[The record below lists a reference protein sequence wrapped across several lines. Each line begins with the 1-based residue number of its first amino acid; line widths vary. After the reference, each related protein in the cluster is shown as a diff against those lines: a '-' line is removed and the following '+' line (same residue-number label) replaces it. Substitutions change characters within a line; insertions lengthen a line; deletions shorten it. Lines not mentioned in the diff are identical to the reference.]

1 MTVPSL
7 QRGQARRRLRG
18 VLAACITMTCVIAG
32 SWVPAYAA
40 AQQPTAPPKPFPGRA
55 VKGVKPIP
63 SHFTTPRNA
72 AKSSYTPTATRWPA
86 ASAASVT
93 LSASSGVTST
103 AARAGSAPVWVRP
116 TTTRGRYA
124 GPPQADVRVLDQAAA
139 QRAGVAGVLLAVYP
153 QGQGSGNARV
163 GVDYAGF
170 AEAYGGNYG
179 SRLRLVRLP
188 ACALTTPE
196 MASCRA
202 ATPLKSTNDAQA
214 RTVSAEV
221 TLTGASSSDRT
232 AGAAAPMVL
241 AVAAASGTAAN
252 GAGTYAASDLKPSG
266 SWSGGG
272 SSGAFTYSYPVT
284 VPPAATGL
292 VPDVALSYN
301 SSSVDGQTASTQ
313 AQASWVGDGWSTPQ
327 SYVEQSFISCADDPE
342 GTASPKKTNDL
353 CYDGPI
359 LNMSLNGSTFALVWD
374 AGKRVWKPTSDNG
387 EVITHEMNS
396 NNGSGTHDT
405 DYWRLTTRDGT
416 VYEFGRNQLPG
427 WTSGKPT
434 TKSVDTVPVYSPHPS
449 GPCYKSAGFTSSV
462 CTMARR
468 WNLDYVTDVHG
479 NAMAYYYKQATNFY
493 GRNQGATMDSYVRD
507 SYLERID
514 YGFTAGNAYGTV
526 PNQVVFTVDD
536 RCLSGTCKPLN
547 ASTKANWLDVPFDL
561 ICESGSTC
569 SSRSPSFF
577 STVRLVSI
585 TTKQYDTG
593 SAQHVPVDSYALTH
607 TMPKTEDGTSPTLWL
622 DSITRTGYDLAA
634 GGLTESKSLPSVSF
648 GSIRLQ
654 NRVALTDGFPV
665 FNRHRLES
673 ITTETGSVITVSYE
687 RTKPC
692 TTPVTLN
699 PATNTTSC
707 YPVRWTPDG
716 LTAPILD
723 WFNKYAVTRVSATD
737 PTGGTG
743 GTFTSYAYP
752 GDLAWHYDDNEL
764 VKAKHRTYG
773 QFRGYGTVQ
782 TFTGDGVNDR
792 RTKSTTVYHRGMS
805 RNNGG
810 AVVTLTDSTGG
821 THEDIDQLAG
831 QPLESSQYIGEG
843 GAVDNSTITAY
854 WVSASSATRERT
866 GLPDLT
872 ANWVAPVLEQ
882 TRQAITSGGSTTWR
896 VNQTDTSYD
905 ATVSSPTFGLVKATY
920 SHSVPANTAYDQC
933 TTNSYAPINTTTNL
947 VGLLSDTETVSV
959 ACAGYT
965 PGTPASE
972 PGSLN
977 TLTAPTTVPRPAKV
991 VSRTRTFYDDTSWS
1005 TTFPQ
1010 TTPPSKGN
1018 VTMTRQAADYTGGA
1032 YTWQTTAR
1040 ATYDSY
1046 GRAKDTYDGNG
1057 NKTTTTYT
1065 ENSVG
1070 LTTATTIAKPLG
1082 HSQTTTIN
1090 PSRGLAVT
1098 TTDAN
1103 TVATNQKYD
1112 ALGRVTAVWLNSR
1125 ATTAPANYKFTYDVS
1140 KTGITA
1146 TTTERANDFNGYL
1159 KSIVIYDAQLRP
1171 RQTQTA
1177 TPQGGRLVT
1186 DTFYDSRGWTEET
1199 YNGWWDPTATPTV
1212 GNPVTAPK
1220 LPSTVPSQT
1229 FTTYDGLGRPVIVKQ
1244 AKDNLVVS
1252 STTTVYNGD
1261 RTTVVPPLGG
1271 IVTTTVT
1278 DPLGRKSQ
1286 LLEYTSRPT
1295 LNTPA
1300 DTFTGTFTTTGGTAL
1315 TSTYGYDGHGNQSTL
1330 TDNAGNPWTSQY
1342 NLLGQITSKDD
1353 PDAGQTTGMTY
1364 DSNGN
1369 LTESTDS
1376 RSKTVSYT
1384 YDALNRKTASYA
1396 AAKTAQS
1403 ASNQLTAL
1411 FYDNSN
1417 NAVTNMPNPKGQL
1430 TTATAFW
1437 NGQPY
1442 TTQAKG
1448 FNVFGKPTG
1457 QTVTIPA
1464 AEGGLGGDY
1473 IFSYIYTTNNGLP
1486 LKTIY
1491 PNKGGLPGETIL
1503 YGYDAFDQVDHFGGL
1518 NGYLNA
1524 VTQDAYGRINSQTLG
1539 SAPNQ
1544 ASITNTYDE
1553 HTGRLKQQLVTR
1565 TPTTPGNVD
1574 QQNYDYDLVG
1584 NVTRHTSTRLNGAA
1598 AETQCYTYDQLR
1610 RLTAAWTAIDN
1621 CATNP
1626 TTANHG
1632 MVGNTIGGNSA
1643 YWTSW
1648 TFDNLGNRTRQTQ
1661 HNLAGP
1667 TDTTTDY
1674 IYNGNSAGQPH
1685 TLTSTN
1691 TSGAN
1696 TGSTSYRYDAAG
1708 NMTTRNAGNGN
1719 QTLTWNN
1726 AGQLTSIT
1734 NAAGTSTTL
1743 YDAAGNMLIQKD
1755 PGATTLYLP
1764 NGQQH
1769 VLNPATQVVTGVRYY
1784 LFPGGG
1790 AAVRT
1795 GAATNFAF
1803 TLTDSLGT
1811 PTLYLNNTAQA
1822 PTWRQFTPYGGP
1834 RGATAVYP
1842 DNHGFLNKPA
1852 NSETGL
1858 TRLGAREYDPA
1869 IGKFISTDPVVDVGD
1884 PQQWNGFSYANN
1896 SPITF
1901 SDPTGLIPD
1910 GCRQHDCFGYDP
1922 VKGCPHGCGSTDNVA
1937 WGKASG
1943 KSSTKAKRGKY
1954 VPPLRPDKKDL
1965 DRLAAE
1971 LNERHLDEEHRGVKQ
1986 IIFGPTHSDQLWC
1999 AEGSDTSTCAINAQY
2014 LAVCQAYDICS
2025 DEYVDEL
2032 RTQCGGCHL
2041 LYVEVVQMVVPV
2053 VPGGGAV
2060 SAPSTRM
2067 LGSRNGA
2074 FRAAKR
2080 DLGIPNSQRADELRM
2095 TPMTDRSGRQIMNS
2109 DGTPVMTR
2117 EYIFTR
2123 SDGSRVIIQD
2133 HSAGHSFGQGGVG
2146 DQGRHL
2152 NVRPFENPRT
2162 GKVPGTA
2169 QHYEY

>member
-1 MTVPSL
+1 MPSL
-7 QRGQARRRLRG
+7 QCGQARRRLRG
-18 VLAACITMTCVIAG
+18 ALALCVTMTCVIAG
-32 SWVPAYAA
+32 SWVPAYASPQSA
-40 AQQPTAPPKPFPGRA
+40 KAPKPFPGRA

-63 SHFTTPRNA
+63 SHFTTPPNA
-72 AKSSYTPTATRWPA
+72 AKRSYTPTATRWPA
-86 ASAASVT
+86 ASTVSVM
-93 LSASSGVTST
+93 LSPSSGAAST
-103 AARAGSAPVWVRP
+103 AARVAGAPVWVRP
-116 TTTRGRYA
+116 ASMGGRYA
-124 GPPQADVRVLDQAAA
+124 GPSKADVRVLDQAAA
-139 QRAGVAGVLLAVYP
+139 QRAGVAGLLLAVYP
-153 QGQGSGNARV
+153 QGQGSGNADI
-163 GVDYAGF
+163 GVEYAGF

-179 SRLRLVRLP
+179 SRLRLVQLP
-188 ACALTTPE
+188 GCALTTPQLN
-196 MASCRA
+196 SCRVT
-202 ATPLKSTNDAQA
+202 TPLKSTNDAQA
-214 RTVSAEV
+214 HTVSAEV
-221 TLTGASSSDRT
+221 TLTGASSGARV
-232 AGAAAPMVL
+232 AGPLVL
-241 AVAAASGTAAN
+241 AAVATSVTTAK
-252 GAGTYAASDLKPSG
+252 GAGTYATSDLKPSG

-342 GTASPKKTNDL
+342 GTVSPKKTKDL

-374 AGKRVWKPTSDNG
+374 AGKQVWKPASDNG
-387 EVITHEMNS
+387 EVITRVMNS

-427 WTSGKPT
+427 WTSNKPT
-434 TKSVDTVPVYSPHPS
+434 TKSVDTVPVYSPHAS

-479 NAMAYYYKQATNFY
+479 NAMAYYYKQDTNYY

-507 SYLERID
+507 SYLDRID

-526 PNQVVFTVDD
+526 PNQVVFNVDD
-536 RCLSGTCKPLN
+536 RCLSGTCTPLN
-547 ASTKANWLDVPFDL
+547 ASTKANWLDLPYDL
-561 ICESGSTC
+561 ICASGTTC
-569 SSRSPSFF
+569 SSWSPSFF
-577 STVRLVSI
+577 STVRLASI

-593 SAQHVPVDSYALTH
+593 SAQHVPVDSYTLTH
-607 TMPKTEDGTSPTLWL
+607 TMPSTEDGTSPTLWL
-622 DSITRTGYDLAA
+622 DSITRTGHDTTA
-634 GGLTESKSLPSVSF
+634 GGSTAPISLPSVSF

-654 NRVALTDGFPV
+654 NRVALTDGYPV
-665 FNRHRLES
+665 FNRHRLET

-692 TTPVTLN
+692 ATPVTLN

-716 LTAPILD
+716 LTTPILD

-737 PTGGTG
+737 PTGGSG

-752 GDLAWHYDDNEL
+752 GDLAWHYDDIEL
-764 VKAKHRTYG
+764 VKPKHRTYG
-773 QFRGYGTVQ
+773 QFRGYGTVH

-792 RTKSTTVYHRGMS
+792 RTRSTTVYHRGMS

-831 QPLESSQYIGEG
+831 QPLESSQHLGEG
-843 GAVDNSTITAY
+843 GPVDNSTITAY
-854 WVSASSATRERT
+854 WVSASSATRTRS

-872 ANWVAPVLEQ
+872 ANWVAPVLVQNRQ
-882 TRQAITSGGSTTWR
+882 TVTSGGSTTWR

-905 ATVSSPTFGLVKATY
+905 ATVTSPTFGLVKATY
-920 SHSVPANTAYDQC
+920 SHTVPANTAYDQC
-933 TTNSYAPINTTTNL
+933 TTNTYAPVNTNKNL

-965 PGTPASE
+965 TGTPASE

-977 TLTAPTTVPRPAKV
+977 TLTAPTTVSRPAKV
-991 VSRTRTFYDDTSWS
+991 VSRIRTFYDDTSWS

-1010 TTPPSKGN
+1010 TTPPNEGN
-1018 VTMTRQAADYTGGA
+1018 VTMTRKAADYTGGA
-1032 YTWQTTAR
+1032 YTWQTMGR
-1040 ATYDSY
+1040 AVYDSY

-1057 NKTTTTYT
+1057 YKTTTTHT
-1065 ENSVG
+1065 ENAVG
-1070 LTTATTIAKPLG
+1070 LTTATTVAKPLG
-1082 HSQTTTIN
+1082 HSQTTAIS
-1090 PSRGLAVT
+1090 PRRGLALT
-1098 TTDAN
+1098 STDAN
-1103 TVATNQKYD
+1103 SVATNQKYD

-1125 ATTAPANYKFTYDVS
+1125 ATTSPANYKFTYDVS

-1171 RQTQTA
+1171 RQTQA
-1177 TPQGGRLVT
+1177 VTPQGGRLIT

-1199 YNGWWDPTATPTV
+1199 YNGWWDPKVTPTID
-1212 GNPVTAPK
+1212 NPVTAPK

-1229 FTTYDGLGRPVIVKQ
+1229 STIYDGLGRPIIVKQ
-1244 AKDNLVVS
+1244 SKDNLVVS

-1271 IVTTTVT
+1271 TVTTTVT

-1315 TSTYGYDGHGNQSTL
+1315 TSGYGYDGHGNQATL
-1330 TDNAGNPWTSQY
+1330 TDNVGNPWTSQY
-1342 NLLGQITSKDD
+1342 NLLGQITSKTD

-1364 DSNGN
+1364 DGNGN

-1376 RSKTVSYT
+1376 RSKTVSFT

-1396 AAKTAQS
+1396 AATTSQS

-1411 FYDNSN
+1411 VYDNSN
-1417 NAVTNMPNPKGQL
+1417 NAVASMTNPKGQL
-1430 TTATAFW
+1430 TTATAYW

-1442 TTQAKG
+1442 TTQVKG
-1448 FNVFGKPTG
+1448 FNLFGKPTG
-1457 QTVTIPA
+1457 ETVTIPTT
-1464 AEGGLGGDY
+1464 EGGLAGDY
-1473 IFSYIYTTNNGLP
+1473 VFTYIYTPNDGLP
-1486 LKTIY
+1486 LKTNY
-1491 PNKGGLPGETIL
+1491 PNKGGLPSETVL

-1518 NGYLNA
+1518 NGYLNS
-1524 VTQDAYGRINSQTLG
+1524 VTQDAYGRISNQILG
-1539 SAPNQ
+1539 SSPNQ
-1544 ASITNTYDE
+1544 ASIINTYDE

-1584 NVTRHTSTRLNGAA
+1584 NVTRHTSTRLDGAA
-1598 AETQCYTYDQLR
+1598 AETQCYNYDPLR
-1610 RLTAAWTAIDN
+1610 RLTEAWTATDN
-1621 CATNP
+1621 CATTP

-1648 TFDNLGNRTRQTQ
+1648 TFDNLGNRKGQTQ
-1661 HNLAGP
+1661 HNLTG
-1667 TDTTTDY
+1667 TIDTTTDY

-1691 TSGAN
+1691 TTGAA
-1696 TGSTSYRYDAAG
+1696 TGSTSYSYDTAG

-1726 AGQLTSIT
+1726 ASQLTSVT
-1734 NAAGTSTTL
+1734 NTVGTSSTL
-1743 YDAAGNMLIQKD
+1743 YDAAGKLLIQRD
-1755 PGATTLYLP
+1755 SGTVTLYLP

-1769 VLNPATQVVTGVRYY
+1769 TLNTGTQGMAGVRSYP
-1784 LFPGGG
+1784 FPGGG
-1790 AAVRT
+1790 AALRA
-1795 GAATNFAF
+1795 GSGTNYTFALAD
-1803 TLTDSLGT
+1803 TQGT
-1811 PTLYLNNTAQA
+1811 PSLYLSNTAQI
-1822 PTWRQFTPYGGP
+1822 PTWRQYTPHGAP
-1834 RGATAVYP
+1834 RGASASLP
-1842 DNHGFLNKPA
+1842 DNRGFLNMPL
-1852 NSETGL
+1852 NGSTGL
-1858 TRLGAREYDPA
+1858 TRLGAREYDPSVGA
-1869 IGKFISTDPVVDVGD
+1869 FVSVDRVMNRED
-1884 PQQWNGFSYANN
+1884 PQQWNGYAYSHHN
-1896 SPITF
+1896 PTTF
-1901 SDPTGLIPD
+1901 SDPTGLID
-1910 GCRQHDCFGYDP
+1910 SDCLTEVSCPGYRVGDEKANRNAKAKDR
-1922 VKGCPHGCGSTDNVA
+1922 KGCWPRCYGSKVLRRAT
-1937 WGKASG
+1937 GYSE
-1943 KSSTKAKRGKY
+1943 
-1954 VPPLRPDKKDL
+1954 PPLGSGGNSKD
-1965 DRLAAE
+1965 
-1971 LNERHLDEEHRGVKQ
+1971 
-1986 IIFGPTHSDQLWC
+1986 GPSNSGAGINQAGWC
-1999 AEGSDTSTCAINAQY
+1999 AEVGPYNCGVANRLAKQSVDRAIELSKLNNWDASIQNAFRHSFWMALLTANGFEISETLALGEAHERDGDTPGQLFGSEDSNADLHNNDVGARIGADVRSKWNY
-2014 LAVCQAYDICS
+2014 I
-2025 DEYVDEL
+2025 
-2032 RTQCGGCHL
+2032 
-2041 LYVEVVQMVVPV
+2041 VPV
-2053 VPGGGAV
+2053 GAGRKQEREIEV
-2060 SAPSTRM
+2060 RLLAIISGYDERMGPHTWSTRD
-2067 LGSRNGA
+2067 G
-2074 FRAAKR
+2074 
-2080 DLGIPNSQRADELRM
+2080 DLMI
-2095 TPMTDRSGRQIMNS
+2095 
-2109 DGTPVMTR
+2109 
-2117 EYIFTR
+2117 
-2123 SDGSRVIIQD
+2123 
-2133 HSAGHSFGQGGVG
+2133 
-2146 DQGRHL
+2146 
-2152 NVRPFENPRT
+2152 
-2162 GKVPGTA
+2162 VPQLPG
-2169 QHYEY
+2169 